1 MPSLALLFELADRAA
16 VGSPSLEGE
25 SGDSDQCACISLEHA
40 EQAVAWCDYLESHA
54 RRIYSCITTPQLRAA
69 QAFAEKL
76 KKRQIAPDGFFSCRD
91 VYLKGWSGLDAPE
104 LVRMAV
110 EVLQDAGWVRDLD
123 RESGPLGGR
132 PSARYQVNPRV
143 WE

>member
-1 MPSLALLFELADRAA
+1 MPSLALLFELADSVAA
-16 VGSPSLEGE
+16 GHQCLEAGSTEPDRCLRV
-25 SGDSDQCACISLEHA
+25 SLEHTQ
-40 EQAVAWCDYLESHA
+40 QAAAWCGYLESHA
-54 RRIYSCITTPQLRAA
+54 RRIYSCITTPQMRAA
-69 QAFAEKL
+69 QVFAEKL
-76 KKRQIAPDGFFSCRD
+76 KKRQIAPDGCFSCRE
-91 VYLKGWSGLDAPE
+91 VYLKGWGGLDTPE

-110 EVLQDAGWVRDLD
+110 EVLQDAGWIQDVD